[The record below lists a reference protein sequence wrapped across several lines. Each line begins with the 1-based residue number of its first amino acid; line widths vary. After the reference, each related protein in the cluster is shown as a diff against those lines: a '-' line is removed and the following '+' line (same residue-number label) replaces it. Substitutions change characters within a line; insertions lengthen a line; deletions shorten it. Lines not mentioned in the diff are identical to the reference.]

1 MKEATLHG
9 YQLLKDLD
17 ILLENQVLV
26 FFPSIRQGTICNVL
40 DGQLSV
46 SNAPSLHT
54 AMHTKVRV
62 TQ

>member
-1 MKEATLHG
+1 MEKSWSEFMYTLG
-9 YQLLKDLD
+9 SL
-17 ILLENQVLV
+17 
-26 FFPSIRQGTICNVL
+26 QGTICNVL